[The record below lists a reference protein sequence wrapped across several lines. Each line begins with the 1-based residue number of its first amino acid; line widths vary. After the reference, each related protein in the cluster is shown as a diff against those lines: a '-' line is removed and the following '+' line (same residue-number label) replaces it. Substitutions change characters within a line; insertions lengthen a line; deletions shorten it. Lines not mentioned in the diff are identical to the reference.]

1 MKALNSIHLSGL
13 RAVEA
18 VARTG
23 SLQAAAL
30 ELGVSPSA
38 VSQQVNRTEKQIGK
52 TLFVRTGRGMAPNGQ
67 ADAFFERLGAGF
79 AELTGAVE
87 WLRRQDQCTL
97 VVSVAPIFA
106 SKWLIPRLGR
116 MFARHPHILVRIDTS
131 TRLADLAHSD
141 VDVAI
146 RLGAGDWAGTRA
158 ELLFTQEIFPVCAP
172 ALAKRL
178 TTVDDLAQAT
188 KITDEAALFGWDD
201 WFAAAGVAPVAL
213 KPGVH
218 FRDPLLCLDGAICG
232 HGVMLA
238 WQLLAGEAV
247 ADGRLVAP
255 FETRAPSGLGYWLC
269 TEATQTEAPK
279 VRAFKRWIQEEIAH
293 EGDAGLAGAGRADRP
308 AAAPHADA
316 KISS

>member
-1 MKALNSIHLSGL
+1 MRALNSIHLSGL

-23 SLQAAAL
+23 SLQAAAQ
-30 ELGVSPSA
+30 ELGVSASA
-38 VSQQVNRTEKQIGK
+38 VSQQVNRTEKQLGK
-52 TLFVRTGRGMAPNGQ
+52 TLFARTGRGMEPSGQ
-67 ADAFFERLGAGF
+67 ADIFFERLGAGF
-79 AELTGAVE
+79 AELTSAVE
-87 WLRRQDQCTL
+87 WVRRQDQCTL
-97 VVSVAPIFA
+97 VVSVAPVFA

-116 MFARHPHILVRIDTS
+116 MFALHPGILVRIDTT

-146 RLGAGDWAGTRA
+146 RLGDGDWAGTRA
-158 ELLFTQEIFPVCAP
+158 ELLFSQDIFPVCAP
-172 ALAKRL
+172 ALAERL
-178 TTVDDLAQAT
+178 KTIPDLAHAT
-188 KITDEAALFGWDD
+188 KITDEAALFGWED
-201 WFAAAGVAPVAL
+201 WFAAAGAAPVAL

-255 FETRAPSGLGYWLC
+255 FDARAPSGLGYWLC
-269 TEATQTEAPK
+269 TESTQTEAPK
-279 VRAFKRWIQEEIAH
+279 VRAFKRWILEEVQNDGEA
-293 EGDAGLAGAGRADRP
+293 GQAGLQ
-308 AAAPHADA
+308 AALPHAEA
-316 KISS
+316 KTSS